1 MMIKKSTELRPLIAV
16 TMVGKKT
23 TVEEFQHTV
32 LRPILKMRNDEL
44 FRCFREYLRKKDKEF
59 EQLSDM
65 DKQKRIFD
73 HLKNKVKLFDAL
85 NQYVL
90 DELSPDEVLVYENH
104 KRELNK
110 RLKEMMGQRLGS
122 NLSKLDRN

>member
-1 MMIKKSTELRPLIAV
+1 MRPLIAV

-44 FRCFREYLRKKDKEF
+44 FNCYKEYLRKKDKEF
-59 EQLSDM
+59 EQLSDAG
-65 DKQKRIFD
+65 KQKRIFE
-73 HLKNKVKLFDAL
+73 HLKTKVKLFDVL

-90 DELSPDEVLVYENH
+90 DELSLEEAKVYESH